1 MEINSHQLA
10 PSPNLES
17 SLPPQPAPVPD
28 SPLPAPSRSLSPW
41 LLLPIFLIFLGISGY
56 LFWQNR
62 TLQSQLTASP
72 SPTASAIAMAPTD
85 PTADWQTYINN
96 EHKVSFKY
104 PSSWDL
110 KIENAGDND
119 NGQTSNTVLFLTHEK
134 AKISMTFNLVGIGGL
149 GMDLEGEPF
158 ELDGI
163 KLYKY
168 HRTYSNGNQGIGI
181 TDQLKNT
188 LGVFKVNG
196 ITYSFALSYPSNEN
210 GSAYEIIFDQI
221 LSTFKFIDDQENQAA
236 NWETYTNQLRKYSIK
251 YPPNWNIDI
260 SEASLPLDDIKGAK
274 LVISQGQYKITIL
287 WPSAFGPNMCLF
299 DDESRDG
306 APEFA
311 SYCEGKFVSLAKDT
325 HRRLEKPST
334 LSDHVEWSV
343 YTKNS
348 ENYFVTVPPITLSAP
363 INYDLKTVKIM
374 DQILESYQSI
384 K

>member
-221 LSTFKFIDDQENQAA
+221 LSTFKFTQTQNLDSNITKKIGYIKSIKPNYDNYALDIDYVEWINDNNAPNGYRINNPITTTEKLYTDVPGAEPKVTLQ
-236 NWETYTNQLRKYSIK
+236 TYTLETDGQVKNESVTFSQF
-251 YPPNWNIDI
+251 
-260 SEASLPLDDIKGAK
+260 LDDFQKKPEKWTNTLFWIESTNGT
-274 LVISQGQYKITIL
+274 VTSITEQYQ
-287 WPSAFGPNMCLF
+287 P
-299 DDESRDG
+299 
-306 APEFA
+306 
-311 SYCEGKFVSLAKDT
+311 
-325 HRRLEKPST
+325 
-334 LSDHVEWSV
+334 
-343 YTKNS
+343 
-348 ENYFVTVPPITLSAP
+348 
-363 INYDLKTVKIM
+363 
-374 DQILESYQSI
+374 
-384 K
+384 